1 MAKDLLKVSSTVEG
15 TKGLLKEGGSSRRA
29 AAEQVVQSLGG
40 NLDSFYFA
48 FGEQDGYAIVDLPDA
63 AAATALSL
71 TINSTGAVQI
81 STVALITPEEIDE
94 ACKKSATYRA
104 PGT

>member
-1 MAKDLLKVSSTVEG
+1 MAKYLLKVSYTVEG

-48 FGEQDGYAIVDLPDA
+48 FGEPDGYAIVDLPRCSREFGHA
-63 AAATALSL
+63 SPLGLKLFSFL
-71 TINSTGAVQI
+71 
-81 STVALITPEEIDE
+81 
-94 ACKKSATYRA
+94 
-104 PGT
+104 